1 MPLDL
6 RHVAWDSCSLFG
18 SFDRRFIMA
27 ACELSGCQTNV
38 LPQVAKEMFGIL
50 SGDTAKY
57 WLSVMEGEE
66 RRGGSRYGD
75 DEKAR
80 ICEAASEGLKAWV
93 KSEIDAQ
100 ATQPS
105 SMRSLSG
112 LKLHILNPAEVG
124 RALDIASK
132 IPAYCFQGTPKDG
145 HWGDRQIMGQA
156 IVSGLHVLASRNR
169 NSIKRAR
176 LNRWCQEAHGIN
188 GDIIV
193 EADDVMQQIMTER
206 TQAQGAD
213 AEVGPGDEMML
224 KAVLLAAM
232 PGHDVAPDR
241 FDSIIET
248 FIQSIEK
255 SRTFIEC
262 ADSARR
268 TWLSRRGKACVDEI
282 KPMLADSVARA
293 TEQRRIDSVRR
304 SASDA
309 GWRGGP

>member
-75 DEKAR
+75 
-80 ICEAASEGLKAWV
+80 
-93 KSEIDAQ
+93 AQ

-112 LKLHILNPAEVG
+112 LKLHILNPAEIG

-268 TWLSRRGKACVDEI
+268 TWLSRRGKACIDEI